1 MKKGDLVRFEYLS
14 RHSSGVGWEFH
25 RGVGVIVKHDL
36 KEDSYAIMTKSG
48 NMIERLDIQL
58 ELISE
63 NSENVEKNE
72 G

>member
-36 KEDSYAIMTKSG
+36 KEDSYMIITKSG
-48 NMIERLDIQL
+48 NVIERIADEL

-63 NSENVEKNE
+63 NSEDVEKNE

>member
-25 RGVGVIVKHDL
+25 RGVGVVVKHDVN
-36 KEDSYAIMTKSG
+36 EDSYMIVTKSG
-48 NMIERLDIQL
+48 NVIERIAGEL

-63 NSENVEKNE
+63 NSEDVEKNE